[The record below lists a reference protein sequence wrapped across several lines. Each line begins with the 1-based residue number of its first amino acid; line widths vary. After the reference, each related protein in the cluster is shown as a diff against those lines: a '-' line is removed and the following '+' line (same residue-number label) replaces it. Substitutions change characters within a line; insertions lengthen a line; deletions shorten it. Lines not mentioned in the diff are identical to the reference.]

1 MLVSSVFSPLAL
13 VFVGLPVVVVAV
25 LLIAAAVLA
34 VRRSRAIT
42 FDEERY
48 PGLAALRRATLS
60 SRYVG
65 IAGSVIVFFVVAAL
79 GRFGQG
85 LFIAPAAAG
94 SVVIAAILVGQR
106 LTYTRAR
113 AVGSAGVERRQ
124 MRDYLPARLA
134 TISTALLLVL
144 VLVAAWTTLAA
155 TPDASGL
162 ARAFTHPCTE
172 QVWDG
177 SAYQEQVH
185 ISTST
190 PFPGRYYTAG
200 MAIGILAVLALA
212 WVGLVA
218 TTRRPRNGADL
229 ELVRVDDALR
239 RQTAEG
245 IVAAVGLV
253 VATTLAGLSYAAAV
267 TVGSEACT
275 AAYGL
280 GSWGL
285 AAIAIVALALS
296 LWFAVIVLVP
306 GDGSGRPA

>member
-1 MLVSSVFSPLAL
+1 MSSVLSPLAL

-25 LLIAAAVLA
+25 LLIAAVVLA
-34 VRRSRAIT
+34 ARRSRAIT

-65 IAGSVIVFFVVAAL
+65 IAGGVIAFFTIAPL

-94 SVVIAAILVGQR
+94 AVVIAAILVGQR

-113 AVGSAGVERRQ
+113 TAGIAGVERRQ
-124 MRDYLPARLA
+124 LGDYLPDRLA
-134 TISTALLLVL
+134 TIAAALLLVL
-144 VLVAAWTTLAA
+144 VAVAAWTTLAA
-155 TPDASGL
+155 TSDESGL
-162 ARAFTHPCTE
+162 ARVFTHSCTT
-172 QVWDG
+172 QLWDQAG
-177 SAYQEQVH
+177 YHEEVH
-185 ISTST
+185 VFASG
-190 PFPGRYYTAG
+190 PFPGGYYTAG

-212 WVGLVA
+212 WLGLVA
-218 TTRRPRNGADL
+218 TTRRPRNGADP

-245 IVAAVGLV
+245 IVAALGLV
-253 VATTLAGLSYAAAV
+253 VATTLAGLCYAAAV
-267 TVGSEACT
+267 TVGAEACA
-275 AAYGL
+275 AAYAL
-280 GSWGL
+280 GSWAL
-285 AAIAIVALALS
+285 AAVAFVALALS

-306 GDGSGRPA
+306 GDGSGRPS

>member
-1 MLVSSVFSPLAL
+1 MSTVLSPLAL
-13 VFVGLPVVVVAV
+13 VFVGLPVAVVTV

-48 PGLAALRRATLS
+48 PGLAALRRATLR

-65 IAGSVIVFFVVAAL
+65 IACSVIVFFVVAAL

-85 LFIAPAAAG
+85 LFVAPSAAG
-94 SVVIAAILVGQR
+94 VVVIVAILMGQW

-113 AVGSAGVERRQ
+113 TVGSAGVERRQ
-124 MRDYLPARLA
+124 VGDYLPARLR
-134 TISTALLLVL
+134 TIATALPLVL
-144 VLVAAWTTLAA
+144 VAVAAWTTLAA

-162 ARAFTHPCTE
+162 ARAFTHPCTTHLL
-172 QVWDG
+172 D
-177 SAYQEQVH
+177 QEQVH
-185 ISTST
+185 FSTST
-190 PFPGRYYTAG
+190 PFPGGYYTAG

-245 IVAAVGLV
+245 IVAAFGLV
-253 VATTLAGLSYAAAV
+253 VATTLAGLCYAAAV
-267 TVGSEACT
+267 TVGAEACT
-275 AAYGL
+275 AAYVL
-280 GSWGL
+280 GSWAL
-285 AAIAIVALALS
+285 AAVALVALALS

-306 GDGSGRPA
+306 GDGSGRSS

>member
-1 MLVSSVFSPLAL
+1 MNNVFSPLVL
-13 VFVGLPVVVVAV
+13 VFVGLPLVVVTV

-65 IAGSVIVFFVVAAL
+65 IACSVIVFFVVAAL

-94 SVVIAAILVGQR
+94 AVVIAAILVGQR

-113 AVGSAGVERRQ
+113 TAGSAGIERRQ
-124 MRDYLPARLA
+124 VGDYLPARLA
-134 TISTALLLVL
+134 TIASALLLVL
-144 VLVAAWTTLAA
+144 VGVAVWTTLAA
-155 TPDASGL
+155 TPDAMGL
-162 ARAFTHPCTE
+162 ARAFTHPCTA
-172 QVWDG
+172 QLWDQQG
-177 SAYQEQVH
+177 YHEQVH
-185 ISTST
+185 VSTST
-190 PFPGRYYTAG
+190 PFPGGYYTAG
-200 MAIGILAVLALA
+200 MAIGILAVLALG

-218 TTRRPRNGADL
+218 TTRRPRDGADL

-245 IVAAVGLV
+245 IVAAFGLV
-253 VATTLAGLSYAAAV
+253 VATTLAGLCYAAAV
-267 TVGSEACT
+267 TVGAEACT
-275 AAYGL
+275 ALYAL
-280 GSWGL
+280 GSWAL
-285 AAIAIVALALS
+285 AAVALVALALS
-296 LWFAVIVLVP
+296 LRFAVIVLVP
-306 GDGSGRPA
+306 GDGSGRSS

>member
-1 MLVSSVFSPLAL
+1 VSSVFSPLAL

-25 LLIAAAVLA
+25 LLIVAAVLA

-94 SVVIAAILVGQR
+94 AVVIAAILVGQR

-113 AVGSAGVERRQ
+113 TVGSAGVERRQ
-124 MRDYLPARLA
+124 VGDYLPDRLA
-134 TISTALLLVL
+134 TIAAALLLVL
-144 VLVAAWTTLAA
+144 VAVAAWTTLAA
-155 TPDASGL
+155 TPDTSGL
-162 ARAFTHPCTE
+162 ARAFTHLCTT
-172 QVWDG
+172 QLWDG
-177 SAYQEQVH
+177 SGYQEQVH

-190 PFPGRYYTAG
+190 PFPGGYYTAG
-200 MAIGILAVLALA
+200 MAIGIIAVLALA

-245 IVAAVGLV
+245 IVTAFGLV
-253 VATTLAGLSYAAAV
+253 VATTLAGVCYAAAV
-267 TVGSEACT
+267 TVGAEACT

-280 GSWGL
+280 GPWAL
-285 AAIAIVALALS
+285 AAVALVALALS

-306 GDGSGRPA
+306 GDGSERPS

>member
-1 MLVSSVFSPLAL
+1 MSSVLSPLAL

-25 LLIAAAVLA
+25 LLIAAVVLA
-34 VRRSRAIT
+34 ARRSRAIT

-65 IAGSVIVFFVVAAL
+65 IAGGVITFFAIAAL

-94 SVVIAAILVGQR
+94 AVVIAAILVGQR

-113 AVGSAGVERRQ
+113 TAGIAGVERRQ
-124 MRDYLPARLA
+124 LGDYLPDRLA
-134 TISTALLLVL
+134 TIAAALLLVL
-144 VLVAAWTTLAA
+144 VAVAAWTTLASGS
-155 TPDASGL
+155 DESGL
-162 ARAFTHPCTE
+162 ARAFTHSCTT
-172 QVWDG
+172 QLWDQAG
-177 SAYQEQVH
+177 YHEEVH
-185 ISTST
+185 VFAST
-190 PFPGRYYTAG
+190 PFPGGYYTAG

-212 WVGLVA
+212 WLGLVA
-218 TTRRPRNGADL
+218 TTRRPRNGADP

-245 IVAAVGLV
+245 IVAALGLA
-253 VATTLAGLSYAAAV
+253 VATTLAGLCYAAAV
-267 TVGSEACT
+267 TVGAEACT
-275 AAYGL
+275 AAYAL
-280 GSWGL
+280 GSWAL
-285 AAIAIVALALS
+285 AAVALVTLALS

-306 GDGSGRPA
+306 GDGSGRPS